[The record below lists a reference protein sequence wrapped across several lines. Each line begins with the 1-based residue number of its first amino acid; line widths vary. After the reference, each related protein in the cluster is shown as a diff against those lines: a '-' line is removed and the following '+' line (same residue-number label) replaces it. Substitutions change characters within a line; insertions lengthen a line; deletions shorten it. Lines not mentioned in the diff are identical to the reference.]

1 MTGIKWS
8 MNIQSISSPLLL
20 IMSIA
25 SCPFAA
31 ISHAMPLPISTIDSI
46 LELEGVSAMGKGGER
61 ERERLNVIGDSTIYR

>member
-46 LELEGVSAMGKGGER
+46 LELEGVSAMGKGGGER
-61 ERERLNVIGDSTIYR
+61 EREVKCHW